1 MIKSLKLT
9 TLLTSGFVLIQ
20 PIFIS
25 YASASEDQQDL
36 PHSVSIELWQKQPS
50 VGAKKDDKPPACT
63 PDPNTGQ
70 CPSPA
75 PKPKST

>member
-25 YASASEDQQDL
+25 YASASEVQQNL
-36 PHSVSIELWQKQPS
+36 PYSPSVGLWQKPPP
-50 VGAKKDDKPPACT
+50 VDVKDNKPPACT